1 MKVKASAPR
10 KTTGKPKAG
19 KRPAKAKPAIEA
31 NGTPQ
36 SPTGVMTLADTAA
49 FLRVAE
55 DAVLKL
61 AEAGTLPGRKVAGE
75 WRFLE
80 SKLREWLSQPEPDTE
95 EAYHKRL
102 MAMAGSMAHDDTAME
117 MLENIYAERRKH
129 PVSEIQD

>member
-1 MKVKASAPR
+1 MKVKASTAR
-10 KTTGKPKAG
+10 KTTGKPKNG
-19 KRPAKAKPAIEA
+19 NRTPKPRPVVEA

-36 SPTGVMTLADTAA
+36 LSGVMTLADAAA
-49 FLRVAE
+49 FLRVADE
-55 DAVLKL
+55 SVLKL
-61 AEAGTLPGRKVAGE
+61 AEAGILPGRKVAGE

-80 SKLREWLSQPEPDTE
+80 AKLREWLSQPEPDTE